1 MTSRRSVKSGPRE
14 VPRDEYEDLYY
25 PPSSCM
31 ASPDSPPDTSRR
43 GALQTR
49 ARPRGEVRFV
59 QYDESDYALYGGS
72 SSEDDEHPEVPRT
85 RRPVSGAVLSG
96 PGPAR
101 APPPPAGSGGAGRTP
116 TTAPRAPRTQRVATK
131 APAAPA
137 AETTRGRKSAQPES
151 AALPD
156 APASTAPTRSKTPA
170 QGLARKLHF
179 STAPPNP
186 DAPWTPRVAGFNKRV
201 FCAAVGRLAAMHARM
216 AAVQLWDMSRP
227 RTDEDLNELLGITTI
242 RVTVCEGKNLL
253 QRANELVNPDVV
265 QDVDAATATRGRSAA
280 SRPTERPR
288 APARSASRPRRPVE

>member
-25 PPSSCM
+25 TPSSGM

-49 ARPRGEVRFV
+49 SRQRGEVRFV

-116 TTAPRAPRTQRVATK
+116 TTAPRAPEPSGWRLR
-131 APAAPA
+131 
-137 AETTRGRKSAQPES
+137 
-151 AALPD
+151 
-156 APASTAPTRSKTPA
+156 
-170 QGLARKLHF
+170 
-179 STAPPNP
+179 PP
-186 DAPWTPRVAGFNKRV
+186 
-201 FCAAVGRLAAMHARM
+201 
-216 AAVQLWDMSRP
+216 
-227 RTDEDLNELLGITTI
+227 
-242 RVTVCEGKNLL
+242 
-253 QRANELVNPDVV
+253 
-265 QDVDAATATRGRSAA
+265 
-280 SRPTERPR
+280 
-288 APARSASRPRRPVE
+288 RPRRRRPPAAGNRPSQNPPHSQTPPRRRRQPDPRHPRRGWPESCTLAPPPKPRRAMDPPGGRL

>member
-25 PPSSCM
+25 TPSSGM

-49 ARPRGEVRFV
+49 SRQRGEVRFV

-85 RRPVSGAVLSG
+85 RRPVSGAVLSA
-96 PGPAR
+96 GPAR
-101 APPPPAGSGGAGRTP
+101 APPPPAGSGEGAGRTP
-116 TTAPRAPRTQRVATK
+116 TTAPRGPRTQRVATK

-137 AETTRGRKSAQPES
+137 AETTRGRKSAQPEI
-151 AALPD
+151 AALPG
-156 APASTAPTRSKTPA
+156 APASTWHNPIQDTA
-170 QGLARKLHF
+170 QGAGQKSCALAP
-179 STAPPNP
+179 PPNP
-186 DAPWTPRVAGFNKRV
+186 DAPWTPGIGFNKRV